1 MLHTKKTCIAA
12 KFRTKLC
19 IAIAIARGFIR
30 EIDLQQ
36 IVLKSICVLPR
47 FNLSA
52 HAYQNGR
59 LSMLIEI

>member
-19 IAIAIARGFIR
+19 IAITIAHVFMR

-36 IVLKSICVLPR
+36 IVVKNVCVLPR

-52 HAYQNGR
+52 HTYQNGR
-59 LSMLIEI
+59 LSMFIEI